1 MSAHQVRATEQKATE
16 RTRCILRRRQ
26 PKVVVRAP
34 DATPCSLP
42 RAGRERRGRVSTLVG
57 LGAREAMPTLFDF
70 DTVQDEPT
78 SPRVTQV
85 HSIVGADT
93 DTNLA
98 IVEWDDDDDATCF
111 DV

>member
-1 MSAHQVRATEQKATE
+1 MSAHQVTATEQKATE

-34 DATPCSLP
+34 DATPCSVP
-42 RAGRERRGRVSTLVG
+42 RAGHERRRRVSTLVG
-57 LGAREAMPTLFDF
+57 LGAREAMPTLFDI
-70 DTVQDEPT
+70 DTVEDEPT

-85 HSIVGADT
+85 HTIVEADT